1 MLRSLIALCLSRRPL
16 VLAAF
21 AAFLALGTVAFTT
34 LNIEAYPDP
43 APPIIEIIAQW
54 PGQSPEEVERYVTIP
69 IEIAVSSTPGLKYIR
84 SNTVYALG
92 FIRLQFEYGRDYY
105 FVRQQTLNRLKD
117 AVLPPNVQPVISPA
131 GGISE
136 IFRYELKGPPDM
148 DLIELKTLQNWV
160 VERKLRTVAG
170 VADVAVL
177 GGKTKEFQAEI
188 DLNLM
193 MAYGLTLP
201 QIMTAISSGNSNV
214 GGRTIALGE
223 QSVNVRGLGV
233 VGSLEDIR
241 NIVLSQQG
249 GVPVLLS
256 DVAKVQIGFAPRL
269 GISARDDRPDIV
281 TGIVLMQKLERT
293 MEVVTRV
300 RAAIKRINTDGS
312 LPPGVTIEPWYDRGD
327 LVAITVQTV
336 LHNLLFGVALI
347 FLIQWVFLGDLR
359 CALIVSATI
368 PVALFLAVI
377 ITVLRGESAN
387 LLSVGAIDL
396 GIIVDATVIMLENIF
411 RHLAHHGP
419 RGPAAA
425 EETLGDKLHR
435 VLTGGVEVDKAIFFS
450 VIITIAAFLPLFTMQ
465 GVEGQ
470 IFGPMARTYAYAL
483 LGAVIATF
491 TVTPVLSSLLLPAR
505 VNEVETFLVR
515 QIRKA
520 YHVVLPRAVRR
531 FRLAAALALAFL
543 VVCGALGARLGTEFL
558 PKLEE
563 GNLWIRALLP
573 PTITL
578 EAGRDAVAR
587 MRNVI
592 GSYAPV
598 KTVVSEQGRGDEG
611 TDPDGSFVAELF
623 AQLKPAAEWPKG
635 MTKVAMVKQMSEQ
648 LEREFVGVDF
658 NFSQYIQD
666 NIEEAVSGVKGEN
679 SVKIFGPDLT
689 ELVRLSKAV
698 KSEIAAVPGVTD
710 PAVFNLLGQPNLVI
724 RIDRARAA
732 RYGFS
737 VGDIN
742 SVVQA
747 AIGGQE
753 ITRVYE
759 GEMNFALTVRL
770 AEEYRRNVEAIRSIP
785 VALPNSDPRAPPA
798 YIALGE
804 LGDVR
809 LETGAAY
816 IYREN
821 NQRFVPLKYSVRGRD
836 LGSTVA
842 EAQQRVGDKVKMPE
856 GYKLDWTG
864 EFGALVEAQKRLAII
879 VPLSL
884 LLIFM
889 LLYSLFT
896 SARVSLLALSG
907 IPFAV
912 CGGILGLT
920 FAGLNFSIS
929 AAIGFISLFGVS
941 SMDGILLMTYIRRN
955 IDAGHDSESA
965 IITAAQTRMR
975 QIFMTGLSACIGLV
989 PAAFST
995 SIGAQVQ
1002 QPLACVI
1009 VGGMLLSPICSLLVI
1024 PMLARM
1030 FMPYVPGTIPGHET
1044 PAAGAERTEQP
1055 EPAA

>member
-1 MLRSLIALCLSRRPL
+1 MLRSVIAFCLSRRPL
-16 VLAAF
+16 VLITFAVFIAVGYAAF
-21 AAFLALGTVAFTT
+21 STM
-34 LNIEAYPDP
+34 NIEAYPDP
-43 APPIIEIIAQW
+43 APPIIEIIAQY

-117 AVLPPNVQPVISPA
+117 AVLPPGVQPVISPA

-136 IFRYELKGPPDM
+136 IFRYQLKGPPDM

-170 VADVAVL
+170 VADVATI

-201 QIMTAISSGNSNV
+201 QIMNAISSGNSNV

-233 VGSLEDIR
+233 VSSLEDIG

-256 DVAKVQIGFAPRL
+256 DVAKVQVGFAPRL
-269 GISARDDRPDIV
+269 GISARDESGDIV

-300 RAAIKRINTDGS
+300 RAAIERINSDGS
-312 LPPGVTIEPWYDRGD
+312 LPAGIKIEPWYDRGD
-327 LVAITVQTV
+327 LVAVTVQTV

-347 FLIQWVFLGDLR
+347 FLIQWVFLGNLR

-396 GIIVDATVIMLENIF
+396 GIIVDSTVIMLENIF
-411 RHLAHHGP
+411 RHLAQHAP
-419 RGPAAA
+419 RAPAAG
-425 EETLGDKLHR
+425 EETLTDKLHR
-435 VLTGGVEVDKAIFFS
+435 VLTSAVEVDKAIFFS
-450 VIITIAAFLPLFTMQ
+450 VMITIAAFLPLFTMQ

-491 TVTPVLSSLLLPAR
+491 TVTPVLSSVLLPAR
-505 VNEVETFLVR
+505 VDEIETFLVR
-515 QIRKA
+515 QIRKVYYA
-520 YHVVLPRAVRR
+520 VLPLAVRR
-531 FRLAAALALAFL
+531 FRLAATMALAFL
-543 VVCGALGARLGTEFL
+543 VVCGMLGARLGTEFL

-587 MRNVI
+587 MRAVI

-598 KTVVSEQGRGDEG
+598 QTVVSEQGRGDEG

-623 AQLKPAAEWPKG
+623 AQLKLADEWPKG
-635 MTKVAMVKQMSEQ
+635 LTKAALVRQMSEQ

-679 SVKIFGPDLT
+679 SVKIFGPDLAD
-689 ELVRLSKAV
+689 LVRLSKEV
-698 KSEIAAVPGVTD
+698 KNEIAAVPGVTD
-710 PAVFNLLGQPNLVI
+710 PGVFNLLGQPNLVI
-724 RIDRARAA
+724 RIDRAAAA

-737 VGDIN
+737 VADIN

-747 AIGGQE
+747 AVGGQE
-753 ITRVYE
+753 VTRVYE

-770 AEEYRRNVEAIRSIP
+770 APEYRRNVDTIRSVP
-785 VALPNSDPRAPPA
+785 VALPSNDPKAPTA
-798 YIALGE
+798 YIALGD
-804 LGDVR
+804 LGEVK

-842 EAQQRVGDKVKMPE
+842 EAQDRVAKKLSMPQ
-856 GYKLDWTG
+856 GYRMEWTG
-864 EFGALVEAQKRLAII
+864 EFGALVEAQKRLAVIL
-879 VPLSL
+879 PLSL
-884 LLIFM
+884 LLIVM
-889 LLYSLFT
+889 LLYSLFA
-896 SARVSLLALSG
+896 SVRDSLLALTG

-912 CGGILGLT
+912 SGGILGLYV
-920 FAGLNFSIS
+920 ANLNFSIS

-941 SMDGILLMTYIRRN
+941 AMDGILLISYIRRN
-955 IDAGHDSESA
+955 MDQGISRDKAIIDA
-965 IITAAQTRMR
+965 AATRMR
-975 QIFMTGLSACIGLV
+975 QVFMTGLSACIGLV
-989 PAAFST
+989 PAAIST
-995 SIGAQVQ
+995 GIGSQVQ
-1002 QPLACVI
+1002 QPLACVV

-1024 PMLARM
+1024 PTVARI
-1030 FMPYVPGTIPGHET
+1030 FMPYVPGTGAGQET
-1044 PAAGAERTEQP
+1044 AAVPTATGL
-1055 EPAA
+1055 